1 MKIHF
6 YIDITEYIFK
16 GSSFGGNI
24 FVCLSWRLIRFRR
37 KMNRGAD
44 LRDIRDKAEICML
57 LRE

>member
-1 MKIHF
+1 MKILSYF
-6 YIDITEYIFK
+6 DMTESIFK

-44 LRDIRDKAEICML
+44 LRDIRDKAEICTL
-57 LRE
+57 